1 MKKIYIL
8 ILCTV
13 FLSASPLL
21 HEEEALKVFQTIKQQ
36 EYNTIVKLWEEEM
49 KQRRHSRT
57 SQRKDIWDDGENP
70 INEKD
75 HSRYYP
81 KGVK

>member
-1 MKKIYIL
+1 MKKKYIL
-8 ILCTV
+8 ILSTV
-13 FLSASPLL
+13 ILSASPLL
-21 HEEEALKVFQTIKQQ
+21 HEEEALEIFQTIKQQ
-36 EYNTIVKLWEEEM
+36 EYNAILKLWEEEM
-49 KQRRHSRT
+49 KQQRHSRT
-57 SQRKDIWDDGENP
+57 SQRKDIWDDDENP